1 MRSPVDRTVCEY
13 FVVVLR
19 ADLGPASPQT
29 IDASVCKMNNG
40 IGLWYCGSV
49 PPFRERSVRQI
60 NTASV
65 PLEEKTRVIKY
76 YQPCASDFDVYE
88 PDMAR
93 WQAREWNS
101 NPFSWPL

>member
-1 MRSPVDRTVCEY
+1 MVCEY
-13 FVVVLR
+13 FGVVLR
-19 ADLGPASPQT
+19 ADLGPALPQT

-40 IGLWYCGSV
+40 IGLWYSGPVSL
-49 PPFRERSVRQI
+49 FRDRIVRQI

-76 YQPCASDFDVYE
+76 YQHCASDFDVYE
-88 PDMAR
+88 PGTAR
-93 WQAREWNS
+93 WQARKWSS